1 LDGRPPLEIKEFGIF
16 LTFARFSPIAGSPRG
31 FGVWPKIG
39 WASLHQNARVDIR
52 PHRQVMVDFM
62 TSSSRKTMA
71 SITMLISWSVWK
83 ERNARAFNNK
93 SVPPSILLVPLKTEL
108 RLWVAEGEKY
118 LGHVILGE

>member
-52 PHRQVMVDFM
+52 PHRQVMVDF
-62 TSSSRKTMA
+62 SD
-71 SITMLISWSVWK
+71 
-83 ERNARAFNNK
+83 F
-93 SVPPSILLVPLKTEL
+93 LKPKNYGL
-108 RLWVAEGEKY
+108 HRHAHKLDGLEGVKHGS
-118 LGHVILGE
+118 LQ